1 MINKT
6 IAIIGA
12 GLAGLSCAA
21 RLTEL
26 GHRVEL
32 FEKSRGPAGRMSTKR
47 GEGWAADH
55 GAQYF
60 TARDPLFIEQ
70 VNKWLADQTVAL
82 WAPEIKVF
90 EANQW
95 TTFQSH
101 DLRYVGTPAMNAP
114 AKQLAK
120 GLVLHA
126 SQTIDALSHKD
137 GKWSL
142 HSAETGDIAT
152 EFDAL
157 ILAIPGPQAFA
168 LAQHLDPDIQAISGQ
183 SNMKGCWTL
192 MARFQERP
200 KVSFEAAFVNQEI
213 ISWIARNS
221 SKPLRTGQ
229 ESWTIQAN
237 PLWSQEFMELNKEDV
252 AAQMLACAKTLGLDC
267 TKAEISLHRWR
278 YASGS
283 TTATLSFYTNAA
295 LQLGLCGDWL
305 NGGRVEGAWL
315 SGYHLANK
323 IAITP
328 TPGLGI

>member
-1 MINKT
+1 MTKKT
-6 IAIIGA
+6 IAIVGA
-12 GLAGLSCAA
+12 GLAGLSCAV

-26 GHRVEL
+26 GHHVEL

-60 TARDPLFIEQ
+60 TARDHLFIAQ
-70 VNKWLADQTVAL
+70 VEKWLADQTVAL
-82 WAPEIKVF
+82 WTPEIKVF

-95 TTFQSH
+95 STFQSQ
-101 DLRYVGTPAMNAP
+101 DLRYVGIPAMNAP

-126 SQTIDALSHKD
+126 GQTIDALSYKVD
-137 GKWSL
+137 QWFL
-142 HSAETGDIAT
+142 HSAETGDIANG
-152 EFDAL
+152 FDAL

-168 LAQHLDPDIQAISGQ
+168 LAKHLDPEIKAIAEQ
-183 SNMKGCWTL
+183 SNMKGCWTI
-192 MARFQERP
+192 MARFQQIP
-200 KVSFEAAFVNQEI
+200 KVTFEAAFVNQEI

-221 SKPLRTGQ
+221 SKPQRTGQ

-237 PLWSQEFMELNKEDV
+237 PLWSQECIELSKEDV
-252 AAQMLACAKTLGLDC
+252 TAQMLACAKKLGLDC
-267 TKAEISLHRWR
+267 TEAEISVHRWR

-283 TTATLSFYTNAA
+283 TTATLGFYTNPA
-295 LQLGLCGDWL
+295 LKLSLCGDWL

-323 IAITP
+323 IA
-328 TPGLGI
+328 

>member
-1 MINKT
+1 MTHKT
-6 IAIIGA
+6 IAIVGA

-26 GHRVEL
+26 GHHVEL

-70 VNKWLADQTVAL
+70 VNKWQADQVVAL
-82 WAPEIKVF
+82 WTPEIKVF

-95 TTFQSH
+95 TTYQSQ
-101 DLRYVGTPAMNAP
+101 DNRYVGTPAMNSP

-126 SQTIDALSHKD
+126 SQTIDALSRTS
-137 GKWSL
+137 GQWFL
-142 HSAETGDIAT
+142 HSAEAGAIAKG
-152 EFDAL
+152 FDTL
-157 ILAIPGPQAFA
+157 ILAIPGPQALT
-168 LAQHLDPDIQAISGQ
+168 LAQQLDSEIQTIAGQ

-192 MARFQERP
+192 MARFEQRP
-200 KVSFEAAFVNQEI
+200 TVTFEAAFVNQEI

-237 PLWSQEFMELNKEDV
+237 PLWSQECIELNKDEV
-252 AAQMLACAKTLGLDC
+252 TERMLACAKKLGLDC
-267 TKAEISLHRWR
+267 TEAEISVHRWR
-278 YASGS
+278 YASGA
-283 TTATLSFYTNAA
+283 TTPAMSFYTNPE
-295 LQLGLCGDWL
+295 LQLGMCGDWL

-323 IAITP
+323 IANCELT
-328 TPGLGI
+328 

>member
-1 MINKT
+1 MTKKT

-12 GLAGLSCAA
+12 GLAGLSCAV

-26 GHRVEL
+26 GHHVEL

-47 GEGWAADH
+47 GEGWSADH

-70 VNKWLADQTVAL
+70 VKKWLAEQVVAL
-82 WAPEIKVF
+82 WTPEIKVF

-95 TTFQSH
+95 STFQSQ
-101 DLRYVGTPAMNAP
+101 DLRYVGAPAMNTP

-126 SQTIDALSHKD
+126 SQTIDALSRKD
-137 GKWSL
+137 GQWFL
-142 HSAETGDIAT
+142 HSAETGDIAQG
-152 EFDAL
+152 FDAL
-157 ILAIPGPQAFA
+157 ILAIPGPQALT
-168 LAQHLDPDIQAISGQ
+168 LAQHLDPDIKTIAGQ

-192 MARFQERP
+192 MARFQHQP
-200 KVSFEAAFVNQEI
+200 KVAFEAAFVNQEI
-213 ISWIARNS
+213 ISWVARNS
-221 SKPLRTGQ
+221 SKPERTGQ

-237 PLWSQEFMELNKEDV
+237 PLWSQEFIELSKEDV
-252 AAQMLACAKTLGLDC
+252 TERMLACAKTLGLDC
-267 TKAEISLHRWR
+267 TKSEISVHRWR
-278 YASGS
+278 YASGA
-283 TTATLSFYTNAA
+283 TTATLGCYTNHA

-315 SGYHLANK
+315 SGYHLANN
-323 IAITP
+323 IADY
-328 TPGLGI
+328 

>member
-1 MINKT
+1 MTNKT
-6 IAIIGA
+6 IAIVGA
-12 GLAGLSCAA
+12 GLAGLSCAV

-26 GHRVEL
+26 GHHVEL

-70 VNKWLADQTVAL
+70 VNKWQADQVVAL
-82 WAPEIKVF
+82 WTPEIKVF

-95 TTFQSH
+95 TTYQSQ
-101 DLRYVGTPAMNAP
+101 DNRYVGIPAMNSP

-120 GLVLHA
+120 GLMLHA
-126 SQTIDALSHKD
+126 SQTVDALSRKD
-137 GKWSL
+137 GQWFL
-142 HSAETGDIAT
+142 HSAEAGNVATG
-152 EFDAL
+152 FDAL
-157 ILAIPGPQAFA
+157 ILAIPGPQALT
-168 LAQHLDPDIQAISGQ
+168 LARHLDPEIQTIAGQ

-192 MARFQERP
+192 MARFEQRP
-200 KVSFEAAFVNQEI
+200 TVTFEAAFVNQEI

-237 PLWSQEFMELNKEDV
+237 PLWSQEFIELSKEEV
-252 AAQMLACAKTLGLDC
+252 AAQMLTCAKTLGLDC
-267 TKAEISLHRWR
+267 TGAEISVHRWR
-278 YASGS
+278 YASGA
-283 TTATLSFYTNAA
+283 TTPAMSFYTNSE
-295 LQLGLCGDWL
+295 LQLGMCGDWL

-315 SGYHLANK
+315 SGFHLANK
-323 IAITP
+323 MAN
-328 TPGLGI
+328 

>member
-1 MINKT
+1 MTNKT
-6 IAIIGA
+6 IAIVGA
-12 GLAGLSCAA
+12 GLAGLSCAV

-26 GHRVEL
+26 GHHVEL

-70 VNKWLADQTVAL
+70 VNKWQADQVVAL
-82 WAPEIKVF
+82 WTPEIKVF

-95 TTFQSH
+95 TTYQSQ
-101 DLRYVGTPAMNAP
+101 DNRYVGTPAMNSP

-126 SQTIDALSHKD
+126 SQTIDALSRTS
-137 GKWSL
+137 GQWFL
-142 HSAETGDIAT
+142 HSAEAGAIAKG
-152 EFDAL
+152 FDTL
-157 ILAIPGPQAFA
+157 ILAIPGPQALT
-168 LAQHLDPDIQAISGQ
+168 LAQQLDSEIQTIAGQ

-192 MARFQERP
+192 MARFEQRP
-200 KVSFEAAFVNQEI
+200 TVTFEAAFVNQEI

-221 SKPLRTGQ
+221 SKPERAGQ

-237 PLWSQEFMELNKEDV
+237 PLWSQECIELNKEEV
-252 AAQMLACAKTLGLDC
+252 TERMLACTKKLGLDC
-267 TKAEISLHRWR
+267 TEAEISVHRWR
-278 YASGS
+278 YASGA
-283 TTATLSFYTNAA
+283 TTPAMSFYMNLE
-295 LQLGLCGDWL
+295 LQLGMCGDWL

-323 IAITP
+323 MAN
-328 TPGLGI
+328 

>member
-1 MINKT
+1 MIKKT
-6 IAIIGA
+6 IAIVGA
-12 GLAGLSCAA
+12 GLAGLSCAV
-21 RLTEL
+21 RLKEL
-26 GHRVEL
+26 DHHVEL

-47 GEGWAADH
+47 GEDWAADH

-70 VNKWLADQTVAL
+70 VKKWLAEQVVAL
-82 WAPEIKVF
+82 WTPEIKVF

-95 TTFQSH
+95 TTFQSQ
-101 DLRYVGTPAMNAP
+101 DLRHVGTPAMNTP

-120 GLVLHA
+120 GLALHA
-126 SQTIDALSHKD
+126 SQTIDGLSQKD
-137 GKWSL
+137 GQWFL
-142 HSAETGDIAT
+142 HSAETGAIAKG
-152 EFDAL
+152 FDAL
-157 ILAIPGPQAFA
+157 ILAIPGPQALA
-168 LAQHLDPDIQAISGQ
+168 LAQHLDPDIQTIASQ

-192 MARFQERP
+192 MARFEHQP

-213 ISWIARNS
+213 ISWVARNS

-237 PLWSQEFMELNKEDV
+237 PLWSQEFIELSKEDV
-252 AAQMLACAKTLGLDC
+252 TERMLACAKKLGLDC
-267 TKAEISLHRWR
+267 AEAEISVHRWR
-278 YASGS
+278 YASGA
-283 TTATLSFYTNAA
+283 TAAAMGFYTNPA
-295 LQLGLCGDWL
+295 LQLSLCGDWL

-328 TPGLGI
+328 ALG